1 MLTLFPFHVAVA
13 TASICLRGRGFE
25 SSWGHVCFF
34 FLARRGLYGGMR
46 MGFAGRENEKD
57 RTKNGNEK
65 T

>member
-1 MLTLFPFHVAVA
+1 
-13 TASICLRGRGFE
+13 
-25 SSWGHVCFF
+25 VCFLI
-34 FLARRGLYGGMR
+34 LARRGLYGGMR